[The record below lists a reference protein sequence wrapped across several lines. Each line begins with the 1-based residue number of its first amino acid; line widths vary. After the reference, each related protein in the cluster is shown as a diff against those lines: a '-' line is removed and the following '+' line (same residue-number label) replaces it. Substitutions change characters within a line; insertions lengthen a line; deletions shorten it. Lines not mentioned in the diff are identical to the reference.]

1 MYTNGSWRAYLD
13 GSGNWYVSG
22 SVTASYSDERLKD
35 IIGPID
41 NAIEKIKQI
50 RSVYYKPNELVKS
63 LCPEQEDR
71 TFVGVTAQSVK
82 KVLPEVVVPSAI
94 DKNYDTVHY
103 DRLVALLIAA
113 VQEQQQQIDELKS
126 KLGV

>member
-1 MYTNGSWRAYLD
+1 
-13 GSGNWYVSG
+13 
-22 SVTASYSDERLKD
+22 
-35 IIGPID
+35 
-41 NAIEKIKQI
+41 
-50 RSVYYKPNELVKS
+50 
-63 LCPEQEDR
+63 
-71 TFVGVTAQSVK
+71 VK

>member
-50 RSVYYKPNELVKS
+50 RSVYYKPN
-63 LCPEQEDR
+63 
-71 TFVGVTAQSVK
+71 
-82 KVLPEVVVPSAI
+82 
-94 DKNYDTVHY
+94 
-103 DRLVALLIAA
+103 
-113 VQEQQQQIDELKS
+113 
-126 KLGV
+126 